1 MEKDQLTPL
10 EMGMYSKKDSAGDL
24 LQSLDKTG
32 QLELKD
38 ETCSPN
44 KGHDLHVKNLPY
56 LLPSYWFPEFILSLW
71 FLVFITIKMD
81 EII

>member
-1 MEKDQLTPL
+1 
-10 EMGMYSKKDSAGDL
+10 MYTKKDSAGGL

-44 KGHDLHVKNLPY
+44 NGRDLHVKNLPY
-56 LLPSYWFPEFILSLW
+56 LLPSYWFPEFILSIW

-81 EII
+81 EFI